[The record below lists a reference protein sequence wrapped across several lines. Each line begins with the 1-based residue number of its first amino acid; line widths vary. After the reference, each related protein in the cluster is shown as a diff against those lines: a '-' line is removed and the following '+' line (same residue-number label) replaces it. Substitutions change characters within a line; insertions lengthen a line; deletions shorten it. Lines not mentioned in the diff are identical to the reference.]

1 MPELPEVETVRRGL
15 EPYLVG
21 RRVVAAEVSGA
32 RTARRTSRAAL
43 EAGLLDTWV
52 TGSSRRGKYLLFD
65 LSPTC
70 PVAGSPHDPD
80 RVLMIH
86 LRMSGQVL
94 LTHHSSPVA
103 RHTHVRLRLDAYPIG
118 PNPVDATERLDL
130 DEVRFVDPRTFGEM
144 VVSPRDRL
152 GELLPE
158 LARLGPDPVAEPQRF
173 TRRHLSQVLRTRR
186 RRIKTLL
193 MDQHLVAGIGNIYS
207 DEILHRARIRPSRL
221 GTDLDA
227 VHVARI
233 HTATCEIL
241 HDAIAAGGSSLRD
254 AQYVDA
260 QGNTG
265 SYQHQHKV
273 VERAGRRCESCQRGI
288 IRRGV
293 IDGRSSSWCPW
304 CQR

>member
-21 RRVVAAEVSGA
+21 RRVLAAEVSGV
-32 RTARRTSRAAL
+32 RTARRTSRGAL
-43 EAGLLDTWV
+43 EAALTDTWV
-52 TGSSRRGKYLLFD
+52 VASSRRGKYLLFD
-65 LSPTC
+65 LSPTP
-70 PVAGSPHDPD
+70 PVPGSPRDPD

-94 LTHHSSPVA
+94 LTHHTSPVA
-103 RHTHVRLRLDAYPIG
+103 RHTHVRLRLDTSPTGASSG
-118 PNPVDATERLDL
+118 SGV

-158 LARLGPDPVAEPQRF
+158 LARLGPDPVAEPARF

-193 MDQHLVAGIGNIYS
+193 MDQRLVAGIGNIYS
-207 DEILHRARIRPSRL
+207 DEILHRARIRPTRL

-227 VHVARI
+227 VHIARI
-233 HTATCEIL
+233 HTATREIL

-265 SYQHQHKV
+265 SYQHHHKV

-288 IRRGV
+288 IRRSV